1 MAFKDLMGAY
11 INSLAPRGGA
21 GRTTITGMGR
31 DSGAKYR
38 AMMAGMQ
45 EQARQ
50 KQQMERRL
58 MPSAPMQ
65 QAPTQPVQQAPPVVA
80 PAAGA
85 AAPTAGGGPTNWQRA
100 FPRMQGMGIGMMQ
113 GAQVSPYNRAPNW
126 ASSLAGGF
134 QGAEQYGQAA
144 DARAL
149 EGAQEDRTTSLRAQ
163 IAQILRS
170 ETELTV
176 EDIQEMVALAMQAED
191 VGLAQNLIRLLQ
203 DSQDRASGAGTT
215 APKTITKEVYDPDT
229 GKVEHVLFDELTGR
243 RVGVL
248 GEVEPDTP
256 TSTSGGIKAPKPG
269 FAPDGRPADVRENEG
284 VTEHSF
290 DGITWQPGGRLYEIP
305 EVEDEGF
312 QAPPE
317 QRAKAETFLGM
328 AEGGGHFDTVHDYD
342 GDFSFWDAVQ
352 SNVARMGS
360 GATSLF
366 GVLPLV
372 ASGIQEP
379 DDRTMV
385 RSAEVLAEA
394 WLRLTT
400 GAAYTGLEKTDAL
413 KLFLRRPAKQWTAT
427 DEEKLRANVRALQKV
442 LNMIARGEDPTQVVQ
457 SELAGFGAG
466 TPWNAASYQYG
477 NLAASEGQ
485 VPFSSFEPSPVLEDM
500 NEEEQALL
508 RQALGGG
515 R

>member
-1 MAFKDLMGAY
+1 
-11 INSLAPRGGA
+11 
-21 GRTTITGMGR
+21 
-31 DSGAKYR
+31 
-38 AMMAGMQ
+38 
-45 EQARQ
+45 
-50 KQQMERRL
+50 
-58 MPSAPMQ
+58 
-65 QAPTQPVQQAPPVVA
+65 
-80 PAAGA
+80 
-85 AAPTAGGGPTNWQRA
+85 
-100 FPRMQGMGIGMMQ
+100 MQGMGIGMMR
-113 GAQVSPYNRAPNW
+113 GAQVSPSNRAPN
-126 ASSLAGGF
+126 AFTSLAGGF
-134 QGAEQYGQAA
+134 EGAEQFGQAA

-149 EGAQEDRTTSLRAQ
+149 EGAQEDRTTSLRDQ
-163 IAQILRS
+163 IAQILRA
-170 ETELTV
+170 EGELSV
-176 EDIQEMVALAMQAED
+176 EDLQEMIALAMQAED

-229 GKVEHVLFDELTGR
+229 GKVEHVLFNELTGE

-248 GEVEPDTP
+248 GEVEPDAP
-256 TSTSGGIKAPKPG
+256 TSTSGGIKTPKPG

-305 EVEDEGF
+305 EVEDEGS

-317 QRAKAETFLGM
+317 QRFKAETFLGM

-342 GDFSFWDAVQ
+342 GDFSFLDAVQ

-360 GATSLF
+360 GASSLF
-366 GVLPLV
+366 GVLPMI
-372 ASGIQEP
+372 ASSRQEP
-379 DDRTMV
+379 EDRTMV

-442 LNMIARGEDPTQVVQ
+442 LTMIARGEDPTQVVQ
-457 SELAGFGAG
+457 SELSGMQIAG
-466 TPWNAASYQYG
+466 TPWSAATYQYG
-477 NLAASEGQ
+477 NLAASEGA